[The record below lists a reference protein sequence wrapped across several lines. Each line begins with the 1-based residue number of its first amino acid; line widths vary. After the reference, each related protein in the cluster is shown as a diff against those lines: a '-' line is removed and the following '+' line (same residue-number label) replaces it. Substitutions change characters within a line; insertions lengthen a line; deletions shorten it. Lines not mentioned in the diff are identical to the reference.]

1 MVMIFIF
8 DGVTLQTSH
17 IQRYCT
23 VICTEENLFVVQ
35 VGARTQNCHALSLS
49 LINLLTTAV
58 R

>member
-1 MVMIFIF
+1 MIFIF